1 MHAGTDV
8 SQILVCPLIFATYT
22 HTHTDTHTHRHTHT
36 GISADI
42 VSIKLKVGG
51 VFVILIFARGGG
63 VSDFVKSG

>member
-8 SQILVCPLIFATYT
+8 SQILVCPLMFAT
-22 HTHTDTHTHRHTHT
+22 HTHTHTHTHT

>member
-8 SQILVCPLIFATYT
+8 SQILVCPLIFAK
-22 HTHTDTHTHRHTHT
+22 HTHT

-51 VFVILIFARGGG
+51 AFVILIFARGGG

>member
-8 SQILVCPLIFATYT
+8 SQILVCPLIFAK
-22 HTHTDTHTHRHTHT
+22 HTHTHT